1 VFLGE
6 VGGEG
11 GREVGKQ
18 GVGKDVRGE
27 MGRGLRGNRM
37 GSEGGVIIHSM
48 ARLSAVVEGYHSHPD
63 ES

>member
-1 VFLGE
+1 VKEAGKLVSREWGRTS
-6 VGGEG
+6 VG
-11 GREVGKQ
+11 RW
-18 GVGKDVRGE
+18 
-27 MGRGLRGNRM
+27 LRGNRM